1 MRSRHRP
8 EVLWKDKGD
17 TMNLS
22 IKAKL
27 IMIISI
33 LMFVGTSIIAT
44 FSITTLRTEIIES
57 SHEKLN
63 ADLAFGSQLIDKSFP
78 GNWSIRDNKLYKGEQ
93 LMNNNLIVDE
103 LGKLAGD
110 NVTIFQGNT
119 RVSTNVKKADGT
131 RAIGTTVAPA
141 VEQTTLKEGK
151 TYIGEAE
158 VVGVKNQ
165 TVYQPIKDSQGTII
179 GMLFV
184 GIPNASYDKIA
195 SSAQNRIIIFILIEL
210 LFAVGLIWFIANR
223 SIKPLLRIVETA
235 NQVAKENLNVEP
247 IKVRGNDEF
256 ALLGSAVNSIV
267 NSLRGL
273 ILKIDHSA
281 TSLASAAEEMTAS
294 LEETTKAANYMATS
308 TSETSEQADIQRHK
322 AEESANL
329 VIGISSGIR
338 EIAMASKTVQEVS
351 NTTAKEA
358 INGNDSIKTTVSQ
371 MSLIGKSVDES
382 LALVQA
388 LSGRSNEV
396 SSIISLINDIAS
408 QTNLLALNAA
418 IEAAR
423 AGEQGRGFAVVA
435 EEVKKLAEQTSSSTG
450 KVSEL
455 VNAIQN
461 DSTSCLQGM
470 DRVNQQVK
478 LGLEL
483 VNKSGETFTQIL
495 DSAQL
500 TAKEAEQVSG
510 TTQEL
515 LQRTEQVTSTMKDMV
530 TDAMKTWQTYEN
542 IAAASEEQLASME
555 EVGITSGELTSMAQS
570 LKDSIDRFKLQ
581 A

>member
-1 MRSRHRP
+1 
-8 EVLWKDKGD
+8 
-17 TMNLS
+17 MNLS
-22 IKAKL
+22 VKAKL
-27 IMIISI
+27 IVIISV
-33 LMFVGTSIIAT
+33 LMFVGTGIIAT
-44 FSITTLRTEIIES
+44 FSITTLRTEIIKS
-57 SHEKLN
+57 SHEKLT
-63 ADLAFGSQLIDKSFP
+63 ADLALGDQLIDKSFP
-78 GNWSIRDNKLYKGEQ
+78 GNWSIRDNKLYKGETQ
-93 LMNNNLIVDE
+93 MNNNLIVDE
-103 LGKLAGD
+103 IGKLAGD
-110 NVTIFQGNT
+110 NFTIFQGNI
-119 RVSTNVKKADGT
+119 RVSTNVKKADGS

-141 VEQTTLKEGK
+141 VEQKTLKEGK
-151 TYIGEAE
+151 TYIGEAD

-165 TVYQPIKDSQGTII
+165 TVYEPIKDSQGTII
-179 GMLFV
+179 GMMFV
-184 GIPNASYDKIA
+184 GIPNATYDKIA
-195 SSAQNRIIIFILIEL
+195 SSAQTKIIFFILMEL
-210 LFAVGLIWFIANR
+210 LIAVGLIWWIANR

-256 ALLGSAVNSIV
+256 ALLGGAVNSIV
-267 NSLRGL
+267 NSLRTL
-273 ILKIDHSA
+273 ISKIDHSA
-281 TSLASAAEEMTAS
+281 TSLASSAEEMTAS

-308 TSETSEQADIQRHK
+308 TSETSEQADKQRLK

-329 VIGISSGIR
+329 VSGISSGIR
-338 EIAMASKTVQEVS
+338 EIAIASQTVKGVS
-351 NTTAKEA
+351 NTTADEA
-358 INGNDSIKTTVSQ
+358 KNGNDSIKTVVSQ
-371 MSLIGKSVDES
+371 MCLIGKSVDES
-382 LALVQA
+382 LLLVEALNR
-388 LSGRSNEV
+388 RSNEV

-435 EEVKKLAEQTSSSTG
+435 DEVKKLAEQTASSTG

-455 VNAIQN
+455 VIAIQN

-483 VNKSGETFTQIL
+483 VNKSGETFNQIL
-495 DSAQL
+495 DSAQS
-500 TAKEAEQVSG
+500 TAEKAEQVSG

-530 TDAMKTWQTYEN
+530 TDSMKTWQTYQN

-555 EVGITSGELTSMAQS
+555 DVGVTSGELTSMAQN
-570 LKDSIDRFKLQ
+570 LKDSIDKFQIQ
-581 A
+581 ASD

>member
-1 MRSRHRP
+1 
-8 EVLWKDKGD
+8 
-17 TMNLS
+17 MNLS
-22 IKAKL
+22 VKAKL
-27 IMIISI
+27 IVIISV
-33 LMFVGTSIIAT
+33 LMFVGTGIIAT
-44 FSITTLRTEIIES
+44 FSITTLRTEIIKS
-57 SHEKLN
+57 SHEKLT
-63 ADLAFGSQLIDKSFP
+63 ADLALGDQLIDKSFP
-78 GNWSIRDNKLYKGEQ
+78 GNWSIRDNKLYKGETQ
-93 LMNNNLIVDE
+93 MNNNLIVDE
-103 LGKLAGD
+103 IGKLAGD
-110 NVTIFQGNT
+110 NFTIFQGNI
-119 RVSTNVKKADGT
+119 RVSTNVKKADGS

-141 VEQTTLKEGK
+141 VEQKTLKEGK
-151 TYIGEAE
+151 TYIGEAD

-165 TVYQPIKDSQGTII
+165 TVYEPIKDSQGTII
-179 GMLFV
+179 GMMFV
-184 GIPNASYDKIA
+184 GIPNATYDKIA
-195 SSAQNRIIIFILIEL
+195 SSAQTKIIFFILMEL
-210 LFAVGLIWFIANR
+210 LIAVGLIWWIANR

-256 ALLGSAVNSIV
+256 ALLGGAVNSIV
-267 NSLRGL
+267 NSLRTL
-273 ILKIDHSA
+273 ISKIDHSA
-281 TSLASAAEEMTAS
+281 TSLASSAEEMTAS

-308 TSETSEQADIQRHK
+308 TSETSEQADKQRLK

-329 VIGISSGIR
+329 VSGISSGIR
-338 EIAMASKTVQEVS
+338 EIAIASQTVKGVS
-351 NTTAKEA
+351 NTTADEA
-358 INGNDSIKTTVSQ
+358 KNGNDSIKTVVSQ
-371 MSLIGKSVDES
+371 MCLIGKSVDES
-382 LALVQA
+382 LLLVEALNR
-388 LSGRSNEV
+388 RSNEV

-435 EEVKKLAEQTSSSTG
+435 DEVKKLAEQTASSTG

-455 VNAIQN
+455 VIAIQN

-483 VNKSGETFTQIL
+483 VNKSGETFIQIL

-500 TAKEAEQVSG
+500 TATKAEQVSG

-530 TDAMKTWQTYEN
+530 TDSMKTWQTYQN

-555 EVGITSGELTSMAQS
+555 DVGVTSGELTSMAQN
-570 LKDSIDRFKLQ
+570 LKDSIDKFQIQ
-581 A
+581 ASD